1 MANYKCTS
9 SKPLFF
15 KAHVVQHFI
24 LTPLSQLHLG
34 QPTPLRERYGTRAVL
49 GLGQREGFELGT
61 LL

>member
-1 MANYKCTS
+1 MS
-9 SKPLFF
+9 SIIQFIQTTLFNLF
-15 KAHVVQHFI
+15 TLTQHSI